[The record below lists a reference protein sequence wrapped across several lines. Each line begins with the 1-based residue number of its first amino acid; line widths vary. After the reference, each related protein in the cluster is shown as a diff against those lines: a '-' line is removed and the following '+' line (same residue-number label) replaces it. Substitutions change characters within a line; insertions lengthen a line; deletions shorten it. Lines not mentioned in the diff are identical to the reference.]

1 MSYRTV
7 ILKDGSMMKGE
18 IPDDISDDQ
27 VREDA
32 ERNLGI
38 TGTVKADA
46 PTTETEE
53 LKKVEESLS
62 VSEQGKEEESY
73 LQQVGTDLKRSA
85 ANIGL
90 AIPNLAS
97 DIVSGIGS
105 SLGYDPI
112 DEKKQAKLFS
122 QATSSLL
129 GAFGLSDEG
138 VVDKETGRVQASE
151 TLPGMAADIG
161 TYVVGGARLAA
172 KIPEVVPKVYRYGLG
187 ALGAEQ
193 LLSDPVE
200 GNIAN
205 VIKDYS

>member
-46 PTTETEE
+46 STTETKE

-62 VSEQGKEEESY
+62 VPEQGKEEESY

-90 AIPNLAS
+90 SIPNVAS

-138 VVDKETGRVQASE
+138 VMDKETGRVQAVK
-151 TLPGMAADIG
+151 LFRA
-161 TYVVGGARLAA
+161 
-172 KIPEVVPKVYRYGLG
+172 
-187 ALGAEQ
+187 
-193 LLSDPVE
+193 
-200 GNIAN
+200 
-205 VIKDYS
+205 